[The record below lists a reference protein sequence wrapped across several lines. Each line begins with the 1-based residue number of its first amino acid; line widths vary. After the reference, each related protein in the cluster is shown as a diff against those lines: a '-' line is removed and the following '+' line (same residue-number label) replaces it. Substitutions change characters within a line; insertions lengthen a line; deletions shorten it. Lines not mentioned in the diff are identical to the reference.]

1 MLLEDLGRGLDSF
14 SRVSSRVGRV
24 RTLDM
29 PGNLAHPESNQYSC
43 IVFQLARP
51 SR

>member
-1 MLLEDLGRGLDSF
+1 MPRSSKTWAAASNSF

-29 PGNLAHPESNQYSC
+29 PGNLAHCKSIQYC
-43 IVFQLARP
+43 IVLQREVSP
-51 SR
+51 